1 MSLNLIHHTSLN
13 YSICFFRA
21 SKSSASAAP
30 DLSSRCPVSRR
41 RNHGLWCTALQ
52 CGVEFVPV
60 SFPSNPHECHLMTN
74 SRRIRL
80 LCTVAKSHHALC
92 RRTRYTSHTYHQT
105 IPSFGLPYPQPCPRT
120 MKSRSTAYNIRQPG
134 PCHSELYF
142 TQYIPTSCG
151 RTLWFRCALGSL
163 TECRTE
169 EKQLKRMHALA

>member
-1 MSLNLIHHTSLN
+1 MN

-30 DLSSRCPVSRR
+30 DLSSRCSVSRR
-41 RNHGLWCTALQ
+41 CNHGLWCTALQ

-74 SRRIRL
+74 SRRIPL

-92 RRTRYTSHTYHQT
+92 RRTQHTSYTYHQT

-120 MKSRSTAYNIRQPG
+120 MKGRSTAYNIRV
-134 PCHSELYF
+134 
-142 TQYIPTSCG
+142 PTTRSVSFGAILCAIHTHRLWS
-151 RTLWFRCALGSL
+151 RTVVWLRPQKLS
-163 TECRTE
+163 RV
-169 EKQLKRMHALA
+169 QD